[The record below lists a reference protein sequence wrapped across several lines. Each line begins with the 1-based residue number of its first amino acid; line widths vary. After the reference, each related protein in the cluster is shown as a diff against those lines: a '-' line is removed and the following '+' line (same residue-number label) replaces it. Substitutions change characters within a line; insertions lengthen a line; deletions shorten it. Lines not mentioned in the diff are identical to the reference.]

1 MTSSCAESVRG
12 GVNGRGLAVLL
23 AIAISLI
30 APVRGQS
37 TSGCTDSAAS
47 NYDAAAGAD
56 DGSCAYDCAALRA
69 VLGLGAA
76 DCLVFNGSRPESAE
90 RWPAELR
97 SRGAAECRGGLQNVA
112 LADDDAWVVQGR
124 PSAGVQPGQADDR
137 LVTALPYRFLV
148 DGARLAV
155 RYVRMSGSCASL
167 GEGGY
172 IRANNSAVVTVEKVF
187 FGGAGGSA
195 PAQGGAIFAVSSTVS
210 VRQSRFDRLS
220 NGVSAGSCSL
230 SLSDVAFIAAE
241 NGQNGASMLRVYTPD
256 GARAAGGPQ
265 QSTLLVDTTFSPWSS
280 TAVSDTSGWN
290 PTAGDCEEHPCDP
303 GFSCS
308 FEHYSLRCTPCRA
321 GTQSEH
327 GLTCEQCQ
335 PGEEP
340 VQGQT
345 NCQAC
350 TGDTY
355 SADGVKC
362 RDDCPRSSSIIRR
375 GGSECA
381 QCPEGQGPNSNR
393 TQCERCPAGR
403 FSSDGACRDCAAPT
417 VSHSDRTRC
426 VLCAPGKEP
435 RGSERADREQ
445 EGCKPCTGKSF
456 SSFGVQCQPCASPG
470 TPNDGHTACN
480 TGNAIT
486 VCPPGEGMVNGACQA
501 CEAGQYSSYG
511 TNCVECTGD
520 NNVAL
525 ERTRCE
531 KCPPRSGFLNQT
543 ACEPCQPPRYSP
555 GSGAPCE
562 DCDPP
567 SIVVEATGKCSAPA
581 PGQVYNADRTGFVRC
596 DPGSEPAQNRSVC
609 LPCAEMMLSR
619 TGVSCNEKCRWD
631 PDRLKCSSAAWS
643 TRSSC
648 RRVITQLKAG
658 SNELTCKLC
667 EEGQQP
673 NADHSACVAACP
685 ARCSQCSSDGK
696 VCHQCDARGGYYN
709 SSEKLIVCFGTPDR
723 PEPYYDN
730 ATVHQLRVE
739 YSNDKETDGHCQSV
753 PSCVQFDAA
762 GEIEI
767 QPGFSAVR
775 GTDELGEVW
784 SVFAC
789 PQTERGP
796 QNAGTSCA
804 GGRLPAVGDQHN
816 CTNLHDGPL
825 CRECEDNC
833 RGASG
838 KCESCQAWYESVIDI
853 NLVRT
858 GVIIAVM
865 CALLAVFHVWEFSDR
880 FSIRTLKR
888 GGVYAT
894 VEVFIGFCQIA
905 TLFVSVSSEFESV
918 IEKLPFKEEYLSLL
932 SVVSLNVPAW
942 LSLDCLADDFYT
954 KWAFKA
960 VGVPLMCFGTV
971 GIKYHYYKSGRRCC
985 KSERLEL
992 HESVVVHVAKQQ
1004 RSADIQLA
1012 LFVSYTSV
1020 FNSVLHVMICKQI
1033 SPTRSV
1039 LEDDNTITCDDG
1051 ADPAGSD
1058 THQRYQY
1065 FALGLTL
1072 FLVMVPVRAL
1082 WYALAL
1088 PRRTRLT
1095 SPCKHKQGLEPWKD
1109 RLTDAFEIPDSP
1121 FAQST
1126 RQLRLKSESEPE
1138 PEPEPELEPEPEPE
1152 PEATREPA
1160 ALQRLRTAPA
1170 TGLVKQ
1176 YSEGANSKAALQA
1189 ENRLLMDEKRQ
1200 LANEELAKKERELE
1214 ERRHKLIDVEKLV
1227 ERFRHADVLK
1237 LMAAEPTAKFRPPR
1251 SFWRKPCSTKTVV
1264 DDLTSLD
1271 KADWVT
1277 IHRVVRRAEQP
1288 LFKLVLEELMAKN
1301 DGSLGQD
1308 PWNVVA
1314 ILVQH
1319 FSGAELTL
1327 LVSNEKAY
1335 SVPKK
1340 IKEINEAVVAAGRPR
1355 ITKKEW
1361 ETVHGV
1367 VAALSEDSTFTEGH
1381 EYYRAVDFLRKLLV
1395 LCCAF
1400 LPSDVARPMFAA
1412 FVSLGFAFLHIR
1424 VWPYRRQE
1432 TNVHKMI
1439 TDFTIC
1445 FVFYLCSIKAAGEPS
1460 GDWMF
1465 DGMQQVVIV
1474 MWQILVPLSLVVAC
1488 VAGVR
1493 RERRTLRDQL
1503 RNEMEEGGELYG
1515 LSKEAQEDILASV
1528 SSFSALA
1535 WLDEQTWWH
1544 RKVLCVRRRSSMRE
1558 RLLCTCEDETL
1569 RARCVEARVMECR
1582 TNDHDI
1588 LHNCRKIPW
1597 PWQDEVDKL
1606 AHNADLSD
1614 ADREKARLGV
1624 RAMDQLRQLKDQV
1637 ANWADIGLSAEGNEA
1652 MRESVRASV
1661 SEPFPELEAAGQDR
1675 CGCCKRKAK
1684 GEPLRDSLL
1693 ADVEG
1698 GGSLRKSQRASERE
1712 PEPEPQPQPDRS
1724 VPSSPRGRPQAA
1736 DPDDDDD
1743 DDGEPLFATPPPH
1756 KPQFDAADM
1765 FGGGSDAGSAPA
1777 GFSVQSQ

>member
-1 MTSSCAESVRG
+1 MDKPELRPAAMTLCRVPVRG
-12 GVNGRGLAVLL
+12 ANGSGLAVVLT
-23 AIAISLI
+23 IAIILEL
-30 APVRGQS
+30 APGGQAQ
-37 TSGCTDSAAS
+37 SGCTDSAAS
-47 NYDAAAGAD
+47 NYNTAARTD
-56 DGSCAYDCAALRA
+56 DDSCVYDCAALRT

-76 DCLVFNGSRPESAE
+76 DCLVFNSSRPEPE
-90 RWPAELR
+90 QWPAELR
-97 SRGAAECRGGLQNVA
+97 SRGAAAGCRGGLQNVA

-148 DGARLAV
+148 DSARLTV
-155 RYVRMSGSCASL
+155 RHVRMSGSCASL

-172 IRANNSAVVTVEKVF
+172 IRANNSAIITVEKVF

-210 VRQSRFDRLS
+210 VRLSRFDRLS

-230 SLSDVAFIAAE
+230 SLSDVAFIATGNSQDE
-241 NGQNGASMLRVYTPD
+241 ASLLRVYTAD
-256 GARAAGGPQ
+256 GAGAAGGPR
-265 QSTLLVDTTFSPWSS
+265 QSTLLVDTTFSPW
-280 TAVSDTSGWN
+280 TPAAVSDTSGWN
-290 PTAGDCEEHPCDP
+290 PTAGDCAEHPCDP

-327 GLTCEQCQ
+327 GLTCERCQ

-355 SADGVKC
+355 SADGVEC
-362 RDDCPRSSSIIRR
+362 RDDCPRSSSIII
-375 GGSECA
+375 GGSL
-381 QCPEGQGPNSNR
+381 CPEGKHCECALCPEGKGPASNR
-393 TQCERCPAGR
+393 TQCERCPAGQYGT
-403 FSSDGACRDCAAPT
+403 DGACRDCTAPT
-417 VSHSDRTRC
+417 VSHSDREGQGPNRC
-426 VLCAPGKEP
+426 VLCTPGKEP
-435 RGSERADREQ
+435 DPDNRQQ
-445 EGCKPCTGKSF
+445 EGCKSCQGESF

-470 TPNDGHTACN
+470 IPNKEKTACN
-480 TGNAIT
+480 SDGVT
-486 VCPPGEGMVNGACQA
+486 VCPPGKGMVGGICQV

-511 TNCVECTGD
+511 TDCVACTGD

-531 KCPPRSGFLNQT
+531 KCPPRYGFLNQT

-562 DCDPP
+562 NCSLP

-596 DPGSEPAQNRSVC
+596 DPGSEPSQNRSVC

-619 TGVSCNEKCRWD
+619 TGVSCDSKCEWD

-643 TRSSC
+643 TGSRC

-696 VCHQCDARGGYYN
+696 VCHQCDSRGGYYN
-709 SSEKLIVCFGTPDR
+709 SSERLIVCFGTPDR

-730 ATVHQLRVE
+730 ATVHQRRVE

-789 PQTERGP
+789 PQTE
-796 QNAGTSCA
+796 TCA
-804 GGRLPAVGDQHN
+804 GGRLPAAGDQHN
-816 CTNLHDGPL
+816 CTGLHDGPL

-833 RGASG
+833 RSASG
-838 KCESCQAWYESVIDI
+838 TCESCQAWYESVIDI
-853 NLVRT
+853 NLVRA

-865 CALLAVFHVWEFSDR
+865 CAFLAVFHVWEFSDR

-1020 FNSVLHVMICKQI
+1020 FNSVLHVMICKPI
-1033 SPTRSV
+1033 SPELSVDEHGNTIVTTRSV
-1039 LEDDNTITCDDG
+1039 LEDDNKITCDD
-1051 ADPAGSD
+1051 DKHD
-1058 THQRYQY
+1058 RYRY

-1109 RLTDAFEIPDSP
+1109 RLREAFEIPEP

-1138 PEPEPELEPEPEPE
+1138 PEPEPEPELEPE
-1152 PEATREPA
+1152 PEATLEPA
-1160 ALQRLRTAPA
+1160 ALQRLRTAPSP
-1170 TGLVKQ
+1170 GLVKQ
-1176 YSEGANSKAALQA
+1176 WSEGANSKAALQA

-1214 ERRHKLIDVEKLV
+1214 ERGKKLTDVVKLV

-1251 SFWRKPCSTKTVV
+1251 SFWRKPCSTKTVI
-1264 DDLTSLD
+1264 DDLSSLD
-1271 KADWVT
+1271 KTDWVT

-1400 LPSDVARPMFAA
+1400 LPSAVARPMFAA

-1515 LSKEAQEDILASV
+1515 LSKKARDDILASV

-1544 RKVLCVRRRSSMRE
+1544 RRVLCLRRRSSMRE
-1558 RLLCTCEDETL
+1558 RLQVQDE
-1569 RARCVEARVMECR
+1569 
-1582 TNDHDI
+1582 DHDI

-1597 PWQDEVDKL
+1597 HVQDE
-1606 AHNADLSD
+1606 
-1614 ADREKARLGV
+1614 
-1624 RAMDQLRQLKDQV
+1624 
-1637 ANWADIGLSAEGNEA
+1637 SASTDGGAPPPAGEG
-1652 MRESVRASV
+1652 
-1661 SEPFPELEAAGQDR
+1661 AAGAGD
-1675 CGCCKRKAK
+1675 
-1684 GEPLRDSLL
+1684 
-1693 ADVEG
+1693 EG
-1698 GGSLRKSQRASERE
+1698 GG
-1712 PEPEPQPQPDRS
+1712 
-1724 VPSSPRGRPQAA
+1724 VRGA
-1736 DPDDDDD
+1736 
-1743 DDGEPLFATPPPH
+1743 LT
-1756 KPQFDAADM
+1756 
-1765 FGGGSDAGSAPA
+1765 
-1777 GFSVQSQ
+1777 